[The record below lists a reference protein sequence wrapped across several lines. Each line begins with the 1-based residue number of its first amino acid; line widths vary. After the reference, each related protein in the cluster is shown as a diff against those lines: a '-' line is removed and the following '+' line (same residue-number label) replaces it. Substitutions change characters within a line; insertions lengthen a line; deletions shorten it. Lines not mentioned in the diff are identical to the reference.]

1 MNKTQLRQLI
11 REHIKE
17 VFDPAKD
24 KVFMELMAWINPRNA
39 LSDWEKVTSG
49 EFAGSLMG
57 YVSDEWVQ
65 GYDGFDPASRS

>member
-24 KVFMELMAWINPRNA
+24 KVFMELMAWINPKNSIVTGKQKR
-39 LSDWEKVTSG
+39 SD
-49 EFAGSLMG
+49 G
-57 YVSDEWVQ
+57 Y
-65 GYDGFDPASRS
+65 